1 VSGYPQWEFPACW
14 LQGAV
19 QQNLY
24 GKSFPKAR
32 SCKPSWGSFRTY
44 ADAALSSG
52 SPHRP
57 ATAPA
62 FRKQCEVL
70 AVKDK
75 EQGHAPDQL
84 EEMMG
89 NLRLLVADDHDVVR
103 KGVRTLLEEQPGWEV
118 AAEAADGR
126 EAVEKAKLVQPD
138 VTILDLSM
146 PELNGLE
153 AAREILKTVPT
164 KVLILTMYD
173 SDPLI
178 RQTLEAGAR
187 GYLLKSDAGRDLVSA
202 VDALRRNKTFF
213 TPKVAQMVLEGYL
226 GRTTKE
232 NEDDSNRKNGLR
244 LTARQKQI
252 LQLLAEGKSS
262 KEVAVALNISVKT
275 AETHRANIMRRLD
288 CHSVTELVRYAI
300 RNHIIEA

>member
-1 VSGYPQWEFPACW
+1 
-14 LQGAV
+14 
-19 QQNLY
+19 
-24 GKSFPKAR
+24 
-32 SCKPSWGSFRTY
+32 
-44 ADAALSSG
+44 
-52 SPHRP
+52 
-57 ATAPA
+57 
-62 FRKQCEVL
+62 
-70 AVKDK
+70 
-75 EQGHAPDQL
+75 
-84 EEMMG
+84 
-89 NLRLLVADDHDVVR
+89 
-103 KGVRTLLEEQPGWEV
+103 
-118 AAEAADGR
+118 
-126 EAVEKAKLVQPD
+126 
-138 VTILDLSM
+138 
-146 PELNGLE
+146 
-153 AAREILKTVPT
+153 
-164 KVLILTMYD
+164 
-173 SDPLI
+173 LI

-226 GRTTKE
+226 GRPTKE
-232 NEDDSNRKNGLR
+232 NDEDSNNRKNGLR

>member
-1 VSGYPQWEFPACW
+1 MA
-14 LQGAV
+14 
-19 QQNLY
+19 
-24 GKSFPKAR
+24 
-32 SCKPSWGSFRTY
+32 
-44 ADAALSSG
+44 
-52 SPHRP
+52 
-57 ATAPA
+57 
-62 FRKQCEVL
+62 
-70 AVKDK
+70 
-75 EQGHAPDQL
+75 
-84 EEMMG
+84 

-153 AAREILKTVPT
+153 AAKEILKTVQT

-202 VDALRRNKTFF
+202 VEALRRNKTFF

-226 GRTTKE
+226 GRPTKE
-232 NEDDSNRKNGLR
+232 NDENSNNRKNGLR

>member
-1 VSGYPQWEFPACW
+1 
-14 LQGAV
+14 
-19 QQNLY
+19 
-24 GKSFPKAR
+24 
-32 SCKPSWGSFRTY
+32 
-44 ADAALSSG
+44 
-52 SPHRP
+52 
-57 ATAPA
+57 
-62 FRKQCEVL
+62 
-70 AVKDK
+70 
-75 EQGHAPDQL
+75 
-84 EEMMG
+84 MMA

-153 AAREILKTVPT
+153 AAKEILKSVPT

-226 GRTTKE
+226 GRPTKE
-232 NEDDSNRKNGLR
+232 NEDENPRKNGLR

>member
-1 VSGYPQWEFPACW
+1 
-14 LQGAV
+14 
-19 QQNLY
+19 
-24 GKSFPKAR
+24 
-32 SCKPSWGSFRTY
+32 
-44 ADAALSSG
+44 
-52 SPHRP
+52 
-57 ATAPA
+57 
-62 FRKQCEVL
+62 
-70 AVKDK
+70 
-75 EQGHAPDQL
+75 
-84 EEMMG
+84 MG

-153 AAREILKTVPT
+153 AAREILKTVQT

-202 VDALRRNKTFF
+202 VEALRRNKTFF

-226 GRTTKE
+226 GRPTKE
-232 NEDDSNRKNGLR
+232 NEDDGNRKNGLR

>member
-1 VSGYPQWEFPACW
+1 
-14 LQGAV
+14 
-19 QQNLY
+19 
-24 GKSFPKAR
+24 
-32 SCKPSWGSFRTY
+32 
-44 ADAALSSG
+44 
-52 SPHRP
+52 
-57 ATAPA
+57 
-62 FRKQCEVL
+62 
-70 AVKDK
+70 
-75 EQGHAPDQL
+75 
-84 EEMMG
+84 
-89 NLRLLVADDHDVVR
+89 
-103 KGVRTLLEEQPGWEV
+103 
-118 AAEAADGR
+118 
-126 EAVEKAKLVQPD
+126 

-153 AAREILKTVPT
+153 AAKEILKSVPT

-226 GRTTKE
+226 GRPTKE
-232 NEDDSNRKNGLR
+232 NNDENPRKNGLR

>member
-1 VSGYPQWEFPACW
+1 MA
-14 LQGAV
+14 
-19 QQNLY
+19 
-24 GKSFPKAR
+24 
-32 SCKPSWGSFRTY
+32 
-44 ADAALSSG
+44 
-52 SPHRP
+52 
-57 ATAPA
+57 
-62 FRKQCEVL
+62 
-70 AVKDK
+70 
-75 EQGHAPDQL
+75 
-84 EEMMG
+84 

-153 AAREILKTVPT
+153 AAKEILKTVQT

-226 GRTTKE
+226 GRPTKE
-232 NEDDSNRKNGLR
+232 NDEDSNNRKNGLR